1 MTSRHLLALLI
12 PPLCLAG
19 CGEEVENIQ
28 AKADS
33 SARMLENKAVELEA
47 EAANGV
53 DAAIAPLDAE
63 ANAFLDHAG
72 NAAIVSDNV
81 AENAAR

>member
-1 MTSRHLLALLI
+1 MISRPLASIFLYLG
-12 PPLCLAG
+12 LAG
-19 CGEEVENIQ
+19 CSEEVENIQ

-33 SARMLENKAVELEA
+33 TARMLENKAVELEA

-63 ANAFLDHAG
+63 ANAFLYQAG
-72 NAAIVSDNV
+72 NAADVSDN
-81 AENAAR
+81 AAGNSAR